1 MIINIFNI
9 FDPSTR
15 NLFSL
20 NWLRTLIIFIIL
32 PKQFWLIP
40 SRYNILWIKLINY
53 IYYEFKTLI
62 NYSFSNIIIF
72 ICLFIFIITNN
83 FFGLFP
89 YIFTSSRHLR
99 FSLSISLSIWIT
111 IIIYG
116 WLNYTNDIFSHLTPI
131 GTPSILIPFM
141 VLIESISLAIR
152 PITLSVRLTA
162 NIIAGHLLLSLLGS
176 TGTIISFSIIIFLL
190 LTQIL
195 LFILEISV
203 SLIQAYVFSIL
214 SSLYRREI

>member
-15 NLFSL
+15 IFFSL
-20 NWLRTLIIFIIL
+20 NWLSSLIIFIIL
-32 PKQFWLIP
+32 PFQFWLVP
-40 SRYNILWIKLINY
+40 SRQIILWIKLINF
-53 IYYEFKTLI
+53 IYYEFKNLI
-62 NYSFSNIIIF
+62 NYSFSNII
-72 ICLFIFIITNN
+72 LFIRIFLFIIINN

-89 YIFTSSRHLR
+89 YIFTSSSHIR
-99 FSLSISLSIWIT
+99 FSLSISLTIWSG

-116 WLNYTNDIFSHLTPI
+116 WLNFTNDIFTHLTPI
-131 GTPSILIPFM
+131 RTPSILIPFI
-141 VLIESISLAIR
+141 VLIESISLIIR

-176 TGTIISFSIIIFLL
+176 TGISISLHIIIFLL
-190 LTQIL
+190 FIQIL

-203 SLIQAYVFSIL
+203 AFIQAYVFSIL